1 MRIISG
7 KHQRKKIN
15 PPKDLPVRPTT
26 DFAKEALFNILGN
39 RFSNYTSLNIL
50 DLYTGTGNISF
61 EFASRDAKT
70 VTSVDS
76 NNKCIQFVKSISEEL
91 SFPIQTITMEVEKF
105 ASKKNLSYDIV
116 FADPPY
122 DITDEALLKLSE
134 LVYENLLVEGGLLI
148 LEHSKHA
155 LRNIELPNEIDKRK
169 YGGTLFRFIEKNKNA
184 GL

>member
-7 KHQRKKIN
+7 KHQRRKIT

-39 RFSNYTSLNIL
+39 RISNFKSLNVL
-50 DLYTGTGNISF
+50 DLYTGTGNISL
-61 EFASRDAKT
+61 EFASRGAKT

-76 NNKCIQFVKSISEEL
+76 NSKCIQFIKTTSEEL
-91 SFPIQTITMEVEKF
+91 ELPIQTIHMEAAQF
-105 ASKKNLSYDIV
+105 ASKMNLSYDIV

-169 YGGTLFRFIEKNKNA
+169 YGGTLFRFIEKK
-184 GL
+184 